1 VNPYFTTSQ
10 VNENKRLS
18 QSGPTTRDKR
28 VKGSILSFIKT
39 FRPPISSLTW
49 HTRHHE
55 EIRLDKTTSR
65 TNFNNLDMPEIFF
78 NLDRTFY
85 KNSHHHNLRRNLMA
99 KRIGVILSG
108 CGVYDGSEIHEA
120 VITLLAIDRAG
131 AEAVCMAPD
140 IPQMHVINHLSGE
153 PEAGATRNVLI
164 ESARIARGNIQD
176 LAKVQASDLDAL
188 ILPGGFGAAKNLC
201 NFAVAGAD
209 CEVNAETARLIREM
223 YAAKKPI
230 AAVCIAP
237 AVLSKVLGDENISH
251 KLTIG
256 NDQGTA
262 EALAALGTEHIP
274 CPVDEFVIDHN
285 NKLVSSPAY
294 LLAGKISEAAEG
306 IEKTVQALLGMI
318 D

>member
-1 VNPYFTTSQ
+1 
-10 VNENKRLS
+10 
-18 QSGPTTRDKR
+18 
-28 VKGSILSFIKT
+28 
-39 FRPPISSLTW
+39 
-49 HTRHHE
+49 
-55 EIRLDKTTSR
+55 
-65 TNFNNLDMPEIFF
+65 
-78 NLDRTFY
+78 
-85 KNSHHHNLRRNLMA
+85 MA

-140 IPQMHVINHLSGE
+140 IPQMHVINHLVGE
-153 PEAGATRNVLI
+153 PQASETRNVLI

-176 LAKVQASDLDAL
+176 LAKVQAKDLDAL
-188 ILPGGFGAAKNLC
+188 ILPGGFGAAKNLS

-209 CEVNAETARLIREM
+209 CDANPEVARLIKEM

-237 AVLSKVLGDENISH
+237 AVLAKVLGDQKIAH

-256 NDQGTA
+256 NDEGTA
-262 EALAALGTEHIP
+262 EAITKLGAEHIQ
-274 CPVDEFVIDHN
+274 CPVEEFVIDRD
-285 NKLVSSPAY
+285 NKLISSPAY
-294 LLAGKISEAAEG
+294 MLAGSISEAAEG
-306 IEKTVQALLGMI
+306 IEKTVQALIGMI